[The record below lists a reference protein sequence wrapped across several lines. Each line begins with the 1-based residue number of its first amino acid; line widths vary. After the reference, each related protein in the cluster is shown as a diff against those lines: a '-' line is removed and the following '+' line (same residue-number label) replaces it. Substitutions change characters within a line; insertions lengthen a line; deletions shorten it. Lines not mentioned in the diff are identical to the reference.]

1 MEQNKQKTD
10 FGSIVGIIL
19 VTIILVIGAVYFF
32 NQRIEKQKE
41 FQKYLNTMGTTT
53 TVQEEIIN
61 TATSSNTSATSTLK
75 NTGK

>member
-41 FQKYLNTMGTTT
+41 FQKYLNTIVSTTT
-53 TVQEEIIN
+53 MQEEIIN
-61 TATSSNTSATSTLK
+61 TDTSSNTSATSTLK